1 LANFNKAI
9 IYNREQSSGLINL
22 IPELFGNTKQKISY
36 PKMTPNGIE
45 TLLSRRE
52 GKSTFNGFWNIAAQG
67 NGQSLWTTQWADLIN
82 SYPIDK
88 MPNMKAIRNVGVSF
102 QKNKI
107 KSDFTRVRLI
117 QDKYNRYKFVNNLQI
132 NQINQTAL

>member
-1 LANFNKAI
+1 
-9 IYNREQSSGLINL
+9 
-22 IPELFGNTKQKISY
+22 
-36 PKMTPNGIE
+36 M
-45 TLLSRRE
+45 
-52 GKSTFNGFWNIAAQG
+52 NGFWNIAAQG
-67 NGQSLWTTQWADLIN
+67 NSQSLWTTQWADLIN

-117 QDKYNRYKFVNNLQI
+117 QDIYNRYKFVNNI
-132 NQINQTAL
+132 QINQTNQTAL